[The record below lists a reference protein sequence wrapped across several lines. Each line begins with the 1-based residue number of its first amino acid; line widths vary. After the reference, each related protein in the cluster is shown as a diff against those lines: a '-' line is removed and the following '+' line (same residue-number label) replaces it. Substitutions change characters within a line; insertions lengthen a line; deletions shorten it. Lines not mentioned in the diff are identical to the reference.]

1 MNIVDP
7 AKKMREGKLDDVLKD
22 MKEEFERFGK
32 VKYLCVIRPNQKKL
46 GGKNKKLILYFS

>member
-7 AKKMREGKLDDVLKD
+7 SKKLREGKLDDVYKD
-22 MKEEFERFGK
+22 MKDELERYGK

-46 GGKNKKLILYFS
+46 GGNIYYTI